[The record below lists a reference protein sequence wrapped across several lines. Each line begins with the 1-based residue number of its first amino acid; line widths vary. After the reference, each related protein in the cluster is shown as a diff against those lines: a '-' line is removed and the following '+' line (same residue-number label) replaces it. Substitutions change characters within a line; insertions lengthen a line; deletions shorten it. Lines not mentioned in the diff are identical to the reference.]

1 MGKTATGR
9 TAIVEAFQ
17 GILDETEWALQS
29 APLMV
34 FEVDEVLGTAS
45 GRVTVHERFKKR
57 KTAKPA
63 TMLAT
68 YHDQYV
74 RHGGAWLFVDR
85 RLEVI
90 ERG

>member
-1 MGKTATGR
+1 M
-9 TAIVEAFQ
+9 
-17 GILDETEWALQS
+17 LDENEWVMQS

-34 FEVDEVLGTAS
+34 FEVDEAHGTGT
-45 GRVTVHERFKKR
+45 GRVTVQERFKKR
-57 KTAKPA
+57 RNTKPG

-74 RHGGAWLFVDR
+74 RHGASWLFANR